1 MTYPISQAGRIILVM
16 GGAGGVGRATARL
29 FAEQGAHVAITHRN
43 DAQKSAEA
51 QAFITSLP
59 GTNHAAFAAD
69 VGDTASLLALRES
82 MRARYGDSL
91 HVLVNSAGFTKP
103 IPHADLEAL
112 DDALIDEL
120 FRINWRGQFA
130 TVRTFAPMLK
140 QSGDGLIVSIS
151 SIAAN
156 NGNGSNIAYGA
167 AKAGIEAMTKS
178 LARALAPEIRAMN
191 VSPGVVDTGF
201 VPGRGAEFNAKTA
214 ATTPLK
220 RVATADDVAAA
231 VLTCATHLTYSTGT
245 TITVDGGRAL

>member
-1 MTYPISQAGRIILVM
+1 MTFPISQAGRIVLVM

-29 FAEQGAHVAITHRN
+29 FAEQGAHVVITHRPGA
-43 DAQKSAEA
+43 DKAAEA
-51 QAFITSLP
+51 AAFIAQLP
-59 GTNHAAFAAD
+59 GSNHHAFAAD
-69 VGDTASLLALRES
+69 VGDTETLLALRDA
-82 MRARYGDSL
+82 MLAHYGDSL

-103 IPHADLEAL
+103 IPHANLDAL
-112 DDALIDEL
+112 DDALIDDI

-130 TVRTFAPMLK
+130 TVRIFAPLLK
-140 QSGDGLIVSIS
+140 QSGDGLVVSIS

-220 RVATADDVAAA
+220 RVASGEDVAAA
-231 VLTCATHLTYSTGT
+231 VLACATHLAYSTGS